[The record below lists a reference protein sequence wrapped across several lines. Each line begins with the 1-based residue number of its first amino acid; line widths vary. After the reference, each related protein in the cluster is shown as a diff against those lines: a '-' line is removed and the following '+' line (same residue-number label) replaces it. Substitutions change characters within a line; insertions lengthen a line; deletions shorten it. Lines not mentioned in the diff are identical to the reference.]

1 MATFFVWCSRGIW
14 GLRCQ
19 HIIWY
24 LGELNRPLEMGI
36 MLQASHGSQEIYCVS
51 YLLNLLCNI
60 GDKEDEGSFF
70 LLLLTDFMEKISSEN
85 NKVQNHRSAEKIF
98 LVINLVLF
106 RSLCLAFSLILS
118 SFSWKCFAYS
128 HMFVCLS
135 SVSINRS
142 DLKHYKT
149 VVNSDFSAMSLYLH
163 AIQFISDGNVISSWI

>member
-1 MATFFVWCSRGIW
+1 
-14 GLRCQ
+14 
-19 HIIWY
+19 
-24 LGELNRPLEMGI
+24 

-70 LLLLTDFMEKISSEN
+70 LSLTDFMEKISTEN

-98 LVINLVLF
+98 LVINLVLY
-106 RSLCLAFSLILS
+106 RSVPCLLSHSFFIFLEMLCLQPYVFLS
-118 SFSWKCFAYS
+118 VLC
-128 HMFVCLS
+128 
-135 SVSINRS
+135 INRS

-149 VVNSDFSAMSLYLH
+149 VVNSNFSAMSLYLH